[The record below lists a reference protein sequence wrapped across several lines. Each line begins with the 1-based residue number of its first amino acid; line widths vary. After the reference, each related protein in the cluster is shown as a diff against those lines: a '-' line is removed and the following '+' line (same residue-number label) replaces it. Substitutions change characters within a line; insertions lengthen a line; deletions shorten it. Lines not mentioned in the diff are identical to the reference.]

1 MRKVFA
7 VVGVCFILILAHTYA
22 FAQSYKYGDYADEIS
37 IIQEALEELDL
48 YYAEI
53 TGHYGQK
60 TERAVKLFQ
69 KEYGLSQTGIADE
82 QTLLR
87 LYTVADLEEVPVVSE
102 SVGPTFSGSTVLRR
116 NSSGSEVR
124 RLQEALHALE
134 FYEGTITGNY
144 GGLTQEAVRLFQ
156 KKYDLN
162 ADGVAGPKTLSK
174 IASLLGDAD
183 GTTPVVDSVKPTQ
196 TSSAVALLR
205 QGMKGD
211 LVEALQEDLTALDF
225 YSGTITGSYGNL
237 TKEAVRQ
244 FQREHGLSSDGVAG
258 PKPLAKIKSEL
269 GEVSAEDQ
277 GTTAVGNQVTSE
289 TTQSKPAVDLDDV
302 EKLNTEWTLRYS
314 SRSGHVTR
322 LQKALTA
329 LGYFTDKCDGH
340 YGSKTE
346 AAVIA
351 YQKARGLTDDGVA
364 GRATL
369 RKIND
374 DIENEITAQNM
385 PVD

>member
-22 FAQSYKYGDYADEIS
+22 CAQSYKYGDYADEIS

-69 KEYGLSQTGIADE
+69 KEYGLPQTGIADE

-102 SVGPTFSGSTVLRR
+102 SIGPTFGGSTVLRR

-134 FYEGTITGNY
+134 FYDGTITGNY
-144 GGLTQEAVRLFQ
+144 GRLTQEAVRLFQ
-156 KKYDLN
+156 KKYDLD
-162 ADGVAGPKTLSK
+162 ADGVAGPKTL
-174 IASLLGDAD
+174 
-183 GTTPVVDSVKPTQ
+183 
-196 TSSAVALLR
+196 
-205 QGMKGD
+205 
-211 LVEALQEDLTALDF
+211 
-225 YSGTITGSYGNL
+225 
-237 TKEAVRQ
+237 
-244 FQREHGLSSDGVAG
+244 
-258 PKPLAKIKSEL
+258 AKIKSEL
-269 GEVSAEDQ
+269 GEGSAEDQ
-277 GTTAVGNQVTSE
+277 GTTAGGNQVTSE

>member
-7 VVGVCFILILAHTYA
+7 VAGVCFILTLPHTCA
-22 FAQSYKYGDYADEIS
+22 CAQSYKYGDYADEIS

-48 YYAEI
+48 YYADI

-69 KEYGLSQTGIADE
+69 KEYGLPQTGIADE

-87 LYTVADLEEVPVVSE
+87 LYTVADLDEVPVVSE

-156 KKYDLN
+156 KKYDLD
-162 ADGVAGPKTLSK
+162 ADGVAGPKTLSML
-174 IASLLGDAD
+174 ASLLGDGGGSGSAVSIVKQAQSSSVSEQLRH
-183 GTTPVVDSVKPTQ
+183 GMNGSSVK
-196 TSSAVALLR
+196 
-205 QGMKGD
+205 
-211 LVEALQEDLTALDF
+211 ALQEDLTKLDF
-225 YSGTITGSYGNL
+225 YSGTVTGRFGNL

-244 FQREHGLSSDGVAG
+244 FQREHGLTSDGVAG
-258 PKPLAKIKSEL
+258 PKTLAKIKSEL
-269 GEVSAEDQ
+269 QEEDSSEE
-277 GTTAVGNQVTSE
+277 TVTGANAIQEE
-289 TTQSKPAVDLDDV
+289 TKIETPDVDFNDV
-302 EKLNTEWTLRYS
+302 EKLNTEWKLRYS
-314 SRSGHVTR
+314 SCSGHVTR

-329 LGYFTDKCDGH
+329 LGYFVEKCDGY

-346 AAVIA
+346 AAVMA
-351 YQKARGLTDDGVA
+351 YQKARGLTADGIA

-369 RKIND
+369 SKINE
-374 DIENEITAQNM
+374 DIENGITAQNV